1 METPKEHSRLL
12 QSRARHM
19 AYFAVWMYLEAG
31 RRLHSWNCLAFWYL
45 EGWLLPATDCVWDF
59 LSQNFEKLWSWLF
72 CPRCDVGLHVRN
84 LWSTS
89 GWKAFCK
96 HCYSSGNN
104 RARALNV
111 SWHHSQPP
119 PLPPPTFCCLFLLLQ
134 WRPGIKRKWGSL
146 VLNTTQI

>member
-1 METPKEHSRLL
+1 MKTLKEHPSHF

-31 RRLHSWNCLAFWYL
+31 SSLCSWNCLAFWYL
-45 EGWLLPATDCVWDF
+45 EGGLLPAMVCVWDF
-59 LSQNFEKLWSWLF
+59 LSQNFGKLWSRLF
-72 CPRCDVGLHVRN
+72 CPRCVVELHVCN

-89 GWKAFCK
+89 GWKALCK
-96 HCYSSGNN
+96 HCYSSGNIW
-104 RARALNV
+104 ARALNV

-119 PLPPPTFCCLFLLLQ
+119 HTTFCCLLLLLQ
-134 WRPGIKRKWGSL
+134 WRPGIKWKWGSL